1 MKYIKIKNIK
11 EVDSE
16 PVYHMTVEKNHN
28 FFANKMCVHNCDYR
42 GEVKVILINHG
53 KNVFKIEIGDRIAQG
68 VINSVM
74 GKTITKFNKVD
85 SLDNNT
91 ERGSGGL
98 GSTGIK

>member
-42 GEVKVILINHG
+42 GEVKIILINHG
-53 KNVFKIEIGDRIAQG
+53 KHVFEIGFGDRIAQG
-68 VINSVM
+68 VINSVIS
-74 GKTITKFNKVD
+74 KTMTTFNKVD
-85 SLDNNT
+85 TLEDNT
-91 ERGSGGL
+91 ERGSGGF